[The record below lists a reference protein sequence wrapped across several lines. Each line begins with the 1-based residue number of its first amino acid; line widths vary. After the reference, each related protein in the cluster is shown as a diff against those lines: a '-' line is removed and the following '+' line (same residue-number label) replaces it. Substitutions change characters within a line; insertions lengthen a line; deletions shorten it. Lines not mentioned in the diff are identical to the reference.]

1 MKLLRTNS
9 LRRRFTLGMTIVIS
23 VIMLS
28 FSSGLILYNSRT
40 IEKELNDHLNELM
53 ILSKGSLANAL
64 WQYNDDYVKS
74 YIESLFLYKDLVFV
88 SVMNL
93 ETEIGQKV
101 HPKFQ
106 QLFSEDFR
114 GSRKFIV
121 AESEI
126 LYKQVRVGK
135 IKLIV
140 SRERIVDQIFMTSA
154 ISISLLLVLILSIF
168 GTNFFLSRKFLFEP
182 LAKLEATAEEIAG
195 GNIDA
200 AIDVSSPYEIGR
212 LAKTFKR
219 MMHQIKSITASRD
232 ELNQEIAERKEAET
246 QRDRLIR
253 DLQTALTEVKTLSG
267 LLPICAHCKKIR
279 DDKGYWTQIESY
291 IHEHSG
297 VEFSHGICQECAK
310 KYYPD
315 MNIYEG

>member
-1 MKLLRTNS
+1 MKLPKKNS

-40 IEKELNDHLNELM
+40 IDKDLNDHLNELI

-74 YIESLFLYKDLVFV
+74 YIESLFLYKDLVFA

-93 ETEIGQKV
+93 ETEIGQKI

-106 QLFSEDFR
+106 LFSFEDFR

-126 LYKQVRVGK
+126 FYKQVNVGK
-135 IKLIV
+135 IRLIV
-140 SRERIVDQIFMTSA
+140 SKERIVDQIFITSA
-154 ISISLLLVLILSIF
+154 ISILLLLILILAIF
-168 GTNFFLSRKFLFEP
+168 GTNFFLSRKFLFKP

-200 AIDVSSPYEIGR
+200 AIDVSSPYEIGK

-232 ELNQEIAERKEAET
+232 ELNKEIAERKEAEK
-246 QRDRLIR
+246 QRDRLIW
-253 DLQTALTEVKTLSG
+253 DLQKALTEVKILSG
-267 LLPICAHCKKIR
+267 LLPICSHCKKIR

-291 IHEHSG
+291 IHEHSEA
-297 VEFSHGICQECAK
+297 EFSHGICQECAK
-310 KYYPD
+310 KHYPNMD
-315 MNIYEG
+315 IYKE